1 MSCLSIYFLSGE
13 LIGYHPEV
21 KYILPIRRT
30 KDKKNMEKLDI
41 QEYIK
46 EQREFCASVG
56 AETST
61 LTMEQD
67 DVIVTLK
74 LKFKHI

>member
-1 MSCLSIYFLSGE
+1 M
-13 LIGYHPEV
+13 
-21 KYILPIRRT
+21 
-30 KDKKNMEKLDI
+30 DKLDL

-46 EQREFCASVG
+46 EQREFCLSMG

-61 LTMEQD
+61 LTMERD

>member
-1 MSCLSIYFLSGE
+1 MNQ
-13 LIGYHPEV
+13 
-21 KYILPIRRT
+21 R
-30 KDKKNMEKLDI
+30 LDL

-46 EQREFCASVG
+46 EQREFCASFG

-61 LTMEQD
+61 LTMDQD

-74 LKFKHI
+74 LKYKYI